1 MKNETNI
8 YDIDGELIRPVG
20 DTHKMTV
27 EEAQEQLKKY
37 QEKISQLSENEPDS
51 PKIAV
56 YKTYIKNLFNY
67 TLKLYAEQPRTPKMK
82 TSEELGIKDQI
93 AKAMEEL
100 KESVDQEDL
109 LVERDN
115 EAPVMDEYVE
125 PVEIPTI
132 EEK

>member
-8 YDIDGELIRPVG
+8 YDIDGELIRPAG
-20 DTHKMTV
+20 DTHKMTA

-56 YKTYIKNLFNY
+56 YETYIKNLFNY
-67 TLKLYAEQPRTPKMK
+67 ILKLYAEQPITPEIKP
-82 TSEELGIKDQI
+82 SEELGIKDQI

-109 LVERDN
+109 LVERDA
-115 EAPVMDEYVE
+115 EAPVMEEYVE
-125 PVEIPTI
+125 PI